1 MPCSTEAHTRF
12 CDDHVLNGGAVS
24 VPKISLSS
32 SPTAPSV
39 QTEMG
44 YTWDR
49 CGMSCKVESRM
60 SHGLKPLRVWRAMST
75 KSKTVCRSC
84 AKRPMTSAMASAMV
98 ARVTIGGH
106 SCMVWPQQRVG
117 RALSEFLQFQY
128 SRFKKD
134 AGDLQG
140 ETFVYTPKNTKVYV
154 PQRQ

>member
-1 MPCSTEAHTRF
+1 MGGLGKMTNKLMGDGGRRQTIGHHGNQKKQWVKLRSTAWKHARATR
-12 CDDHVLNGGAVS
+12 AR
-24 VPKISLSS
+24 
-32 SPTAPSV
+32 T
-39 QTEMG
+39 QE
-44 YTWDR
+44 
-49 CGMSCKVESRM
+49 
-60 SHGLKPLRVWRAMST
+60 
-75 KSKTVCRSC
+75 
-84 AKRPMTSAMASAMV
+84 AMV

-117 RALSEFLQFQY
+117 RALSEFSQFQY